1 MNQNAPCGRPLSTG
15 KSPGAGS
22 PTPSLVGTKYLV
34 QLSSLPKSC
43 PRSVQSHTVCDG
55 PRWHTLS
62 LSLSFLVSLSFSGTR
77 NSLGIFILLSRL
89 RCDSLNQG
97 KGPVLPDLIQN
108 AVAVSRSYQSNVTA
122 KSQDRVQSVLRDS
135 RWSKEWWKHV
145 SSTWRRQ
152 RCIVWVGVY
161 TAPTQQKLCH
171 GSAGLP
177 EMH

>member
-1 MNQNAPCGRPLSTG
+1 MWKTTIYWEEPRSWQSHSLSCGH
-15 KSPGAGS
+15 
-22 PTPSLVGTKYLV
+22 LVD
-34 QLSSLPKSC
+34 LSSLPKSFL
-43 PRSVQSHTVCDG
+43 RSVQSHIVCDG
-55 PRWHTLS
+55 PRWLTLS
-62 LSLSFLVSLSFSGTR
+62 PSLSFLVSLSFSGPR
-77 NSLGIFILLSRL
+77 SSLGIFILLSRL

-122 KSQDRVQSVLRDS
+122 KRQDRVQSVLRDL

-152 RCIVWVGVY
+152 RVLSPRCIVWVGVY

-171 GSAGLP
+171 GGAGLP